1 MITTDATIESCVSFK
16 IGQEI
21 FAVSVR
27 YIQEIL
33 EVGKITAIP
42 HAPVFMKGVMNL
54 RGAVLPVVDSRI
66 KFGLPVTEVTEE
78 TSILVLDL
86 TVGEKTLRI
95 GAMVDAVNEVFEV
108 NTGDIIPLPSIGARY
123 NSDFIR
129 GTVKAGDDFILFLDV
144 VKVFTTDELVGV
156 EGVVTEV
163 KAG

>member
-1 MITTDATIESCVSFK
+1 MMTDASKESCVSFK

-27 YIQEIL
+27 HIHEIL

-42 HAPVFMKGVMNL
+42 HAPTFMKGVMNL

-66 KFGLPVTEVTEE
+66 KFGMPATQVTED

-86 TVGEKTLRI
+86 TVGEKKLRI

-108 NTGDIIPLPSIGARY
+108 DAETIIPLPAIGTRY
-123 NSDFIR
+123 NTDFIR
-129 GTVKAGDDFILFLDV
+129 GTVKSGEDFILFLDV
-144 VKVFTTDELVGV
+144 IKVFTTDELVGF
-156 EGVVTEV
+156 ERVVGGEKTLS
-163 KAG
+163 

>member
-1 MITTDATIESCVSFK
+1 MTTNASIESCVSFK
-16 IGQEI
+16 IGQEM

-27 YIQEIL
+27 YIHEIL

-66 KFGLPVTEVTEE
+66 KFGLSATLVTEE

-86 TVGEKTLRI
+86 TVGEKTLQL

-129 GTVKAGDDFILFLDV
+129 GTVKSGDDFILFLDV

-156 EGVVTEV
+156 EGIVVDV
-163 KAG
+163 KA